1 MTFVADDKRTKKG
14 AGEYRDVCERDGL
27 KARRPDRKMQPR
39 LGEKLGSVFALSRE
53 NARIYSGW
61 TIRVREA
68 RECESS
74 DMCVCSPPTYLTKL
88 FKAIVASL
96 FLLFRPTLLSPL
108 RAIVEARYLAPI
120 SIEIERTVVR
130 LISAFLS
137 EIPR

>member
-14 AGEYRDVCERDGL
+14 AGEYRDACERDGL

-74 DMCVCSPPTYLTKL
+74 DMCL
-88 FKAIVASL
+88 
-96 FLLFRPTLLSPL
+96 
-108 RAIVEARYLAPI
+108 
-120 SIEIERTVVR
+120 
-130 LISAFLS
+130 
-137 EIPR
+137 